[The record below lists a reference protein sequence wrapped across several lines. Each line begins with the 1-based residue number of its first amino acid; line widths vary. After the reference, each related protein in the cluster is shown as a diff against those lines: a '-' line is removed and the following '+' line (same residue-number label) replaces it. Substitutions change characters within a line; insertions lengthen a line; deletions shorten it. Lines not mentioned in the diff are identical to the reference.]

1 MIIFNKCIQNLNSSN
16 KKFEYKDK
24 YIPLFLPRNITKY
37 FDWTKKQKRYRN
49 NLYKSLYSYR
59 IINLHNCRI
68 TELICKYIQ
77 MIFTNYGSDKIISC
91 YVDQHYLSKFEM
103 KKLSHRPFLKL
114 WPQLSLFAHE
124 KKGFVI
130 ILAMNF

>member
-1 MIIFNKCIQNLNSSN
+1 MDISIKKYNSY
-16 KKFEYKDK
+16 E
-24 YIPLFLPRNITKY
+24 IP
-37 FDWTKKQKRYRN
+37 
-49 NLYKSLYSYR
+49 YSYNSYS

-91 YVDQHYLSKFEM
+91 YVDQQCLSKFEM

-114 WPQLSLFAHE
+114 
-124 KKGFVI
+124 
-130 ILAMNF
+130 